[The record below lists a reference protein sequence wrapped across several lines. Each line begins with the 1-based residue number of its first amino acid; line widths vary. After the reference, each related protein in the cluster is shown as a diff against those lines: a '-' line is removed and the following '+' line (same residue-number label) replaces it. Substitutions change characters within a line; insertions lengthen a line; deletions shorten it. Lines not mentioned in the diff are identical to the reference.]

1 MIRSGKKRKTSIVM
15 PAVRVNQT
23 AATTGAVVRNF
34 FMALGISGGN
44 GDFGVGFHQGSAGEL
59 LESRQG
65 PDGGGQGGLEGQ
77 GQIDLDFTH
86 GGVLAAANGDQVA
99 TAGPAD
105 RAGDVQ
111 KEQAGNRE
119 VTGVAPA
126 AIRDQVGQ
134 AIGATQGLPVI
145 REAGLGLIRFRSGG
159 ALLEA
164 GVSLQGVSPPMSA
177 RAEGAKP
184 KSRNTDATRAKAR
197 MAKER
202 LERRRRMERGR
213 GGTAAGQDGSC
224 GQ

>member
-15 PAVRVNQT
+15 PAVSVNQI
-23 AATTGAVVRNF
+23 AATTGAVERNF

-44 GDFGVGFHQGSAGEL
+44 GDFGVGLHHGSAGEL
-59 LESRQG
+59 LEGRQG
-65 PDGGGQGGLEGQ
+65 PDGGGEGGFERQ
-77 GQIDLDFTH
+77 GQIDLDLAH
-86 GGVLAAANGDQVA
+86 GGVLAAADGHQVA

-111 KEQAGNRE
+111 EEQARDRE

-126 AIRDQVGQ
+126 AVGDQVGQ
-134 AIGATQGLPVI
+134 AIGATQGLPVV
-145 REAGLGLIRFRSGG
+145 RESGLGLIRAGSGG

-177 RAEGAKP
+177 WAEGAKP
-184 KSRNTDATRAKAR
+184 KSRKTDASRAKSLL
-197 MAKER
+197 AKGR

-213 GGTAAGQDGSC
+213 G
-224 GQ
+224 